1 MRELFAFLAGY
12 MDRNEAA
19 LAAVT
24 GGGGKTSLLY
34 GLGRELAAS
43 RRVLLST
50 TTKIFRPTAC
60 ECRDLFLGPAKL
72 CAAFIGTMPPA
83 SLLAAAAGEREG
95 KLIGYAPEEV
105 CALAGC
111 GAAGAVVAECDGSRG
126 RSLKFYEEWEPP
138 VPRSCGCLFAVA
150 GIDALGETAD
160 EEHIFRADRF
170 RALHG
175 MAEGAKVSAADYLSY
190 LRHPEGPLKNAPRGA
205 KKMLLLN
212 KWERAGE
219 EARREFA
226 EAVPSLLESYDAAA
240 FVSMR
245 LNILYDCR
253 ER

>member
-1 MRELFAFLAGY
+1 M
-12 MDRNEAA
+12 
-19 LAAVT
+19 
-24 GGGGKTSLLY
+24 
-34 GLGRELAAS
+34 
-43 RRVLLST
+43 
-50 TTKIFRPTAC
+50 
-60 ECRDLFLGPAKL
+60 
-72 CAAFIGTMPPA
+72 
-83 SLLAAAAGEREG
+83 
-95 KLIGYAPEEV
+95 
-105 CALAGC
+105 
-111 GAAGAVVAECDGSRG
+111 VAECDGSRG

-138 VPRSCGCLFAVA
+138 VPQSCGCLFAVA